1 MVRKVRGGQTRLV
14 PFCVAAGGGDV
25 VGRLGPKRVPW
36 QDAVSRVE
44 SSVRRAPLT
53 WIRVRGQEKTL
64 LLCVFR
70 HCATMS
76 S

>member
-1 MVRKVRGGQTRLV
+1 MVDKPIWYRLV
-14 PFCVAAGGGDV
+14 LPRKEETV

-36 QDAVSRVE
+36 QDVVSRVE

-53 WIRVRGQEKTL
+53 WIRVRGQEKNL

-76 S
+76 

>member
-1 MVRKVRGGQTRLV
+1 MVVDKPIWCRLV
-14 PFCVAAGGGDV
+14 LPRKEETV
-25 VGRLGPKRVPW
+25 VGRLGPKHVPW

-76 S
+76 